1 MIANL
6 NRYAMRRINLKPMV
20 GTIFRKHVERH
31 EMGTA
36 GTTVY
41 QSWKVVADLGNDIYA
56 CVRVDNTQ
64 DPMAAA
70 SPQKRTFRGAD
81 IEKHLKNKE

>member
-1 MIANL
+1 MI
-6 NRYAMRRINLKPMV
+6 

-36 GTTVY
+36 GKSMY
-41 QSWKVVADLGNDIYA
+41 QAWKVVADLGNDIYS

-64 DPMAAA
+64 DPLSTA
-70 SPQKRTFRGAD
+70 SPQKRTFKLQE
-81 IEKHLKNKE
+81 IINHLKNKQ